1 MGRRGGGGFLNS
13 EAFLGDIAEEDV
25 DSNADLSEL
34 IIPRDV
40 DESEAHEIVNKAYA
54 KKLEPEGKT
63 QQQQKVFSPTSL
75 DNAGE
80 LGASSSV
87 KQPFD
92 WTQCISE
99 GGPKN
104 CA

>member
-1 MGRRGGGGFLNS
+1 MKWEGEAAAAAVSCPRLGLSLCHPIVSSLALVHPYGSLLLLASGGGNS

-54 KKLEPEGKT
+54 KKLEPEG
-63 QQQQKVFSPTSL
+63 
-75 DNAGE
+75 
-80 LGASSSV
+80 
-87 KQPFD
+87 
-92 WTQCISE
+92 
-99 GGPKN
+99 
-104 CA
+104 